1 MSLPAWPPQ
10 LTDDQRQ
17 ALTAEATNYALA
29 KGLLFAGADQE
40 PPLATA
46 HHSPFSLFPSPFPRR
61 LFEQAKTLQSTYN
74 ILYARV
80 ATDYDFLERVLGEQG
95 VSRADPF
102 VRRLWKMYKD
112 CRDEG
117 LAQPIHMGIVRSDY
131 LLHNSEGE
139 PLSMRQVEFN
149 AIGCAFGPHSQIVG
163 TLHRFLFDLTG
174 YFGVSP
180 LLTPENFPPNYTIP
194 AMASGMADG
203 HAAYGVPSAWVLFIV
218 SEKENNIF
226 DQRWLEYAVVQNH
239 NIRVVRQ
246 TYDELLTNASLSPTR
261 QLFIR
266 TPLSPEPV
274 EIAVVYFRA
283 GWAPSSFP
291 REEHFDARH
300 TLERSRAIK
309 CPTLPLQLSGSKKIQ
324 QELAAPGALES
335 FLSDPKYGTPLPE
348 ESIAAVRA
356 TFAGM
361 WGLDA
366 LVAERGLETVKVSG
380 ARKELVLK
388 PQREGGGNNVY
399 GADIPS
405 FLDTLPQDERQAW
418 IAMETIVGPRGL
430 RNHLVRAGVGGT
442 SRFVE
447 EEIVSELGIFG
458 TMLFKESDG
467 KPVEVLKDKE
477 AGYLLRTKEIVNNEG
492 GVGVG
497 FSVLDSVVLV
507 DG

>member
-1 MSLPAWPPQ
+1 MSLPVWPPD
-10 LTDDQRQ
+10 LSEEQRK
-17 ALTAEATNYALA
+17 ALLVEATNYAIT

-40 PPLATA
+40 PPLASA
-46 HHSPFSLFPSPFPRR
+46 HHAPFALFPSPFPRR
-61 LFEQAKTLQSTYN
+61 LFELAKDLQSAYN
-74 ILYARV
+74 VLYARV
-80 ATDYDFLERVLGEQG
+80 ATDFDFLEQVLGDDG

-112 CRDEG
+112 CRTEG
-117 LAQPIHMGIVRSDY
+117 IAQPIHMGIVRSDY
-131 LLHNSEGE
+131 LLHKSEGA

-163 TLHRFLFDLTG
+163 TIHKFLFDLTG
-174 YFGVSP
+174 YFGLSP
-180 LLTPENFPPNYTIP
+180 LLDPSNFPSNYTIP
-194 AMASGMADG
+194 AMAAGIADG
-203 HAAYGVPSAWVLFIV
+203 HSTYGVPTAWVLFIV

-226 DQRWLEYAVVQNH
+226 DQRWLEYALVQDH
-239 NIRVVRQ
+239 GIRVVRK
-246 TYDELLTNASLSPTR
+246 TYDELITDASLSPER
-261 QLFIR
+261 KLLVR
-266 TPLSPEPV
+266 TALSTDPV
-274 EIAVVYFRA
+274 EISVVYFRA
-283 GWAPSSFP
+283 GWSPDSFP
-291 REEHFDARH
+291 KEEHFLARH

-324 QELAAPGALES
+324 QVLAAPGTLERI
-335 FLSDPKYGTPLPE
+335 LSSPRYGAPLPE
-348 ESIAAVRA
+348 ATIAAVRE

-366 LVAERGLETVKVSG
+366 LVDERGLDAVKIAG
-380 ARKELVLK
+380 TAKEIVLK

-399 GADIPS
+399 AADIPP
-405 FLDTLPQDERQAW
+405 FLEKLPPEERQAW

-430 RNHLVRAGVGGT
+430 RNWLVRAGVGGT
-442 SRFVE
+442 NRVVQ

-458 TMLFKESDG
+458 TMLFKEQDG
-467 KPVEVLKDKE
+467 KPVEVLADKE

-497 FSVLDSVVLV
+497 FSVLDSIVLV